1 MQFINR
7 RRSEMTT
14 PTQTAADRARH
25 IWGAVDYQPLA
36 VQDVVVSE
44 LLARAADVHSGYRV
58 LDVAAGTGNTAL
70 AAARRGAR
78 VTATDLVPSMLQTAS
93 RRAAAEGLEL
103 EVQVADALE
112 LPFEDDTFDVV
123 LSSFGAMYA
132 PDQKRAASELAR
144 VCRPGGRIGMANW
157 TPQGLIARLQKV
169 MASVMPKPPQ
179 APPGLPPVAWGIEK
193 HCRDLFGSRVIQLTA
208 NVRVHE
214 MCARSAQEQ
223 VDMQA
228 RHLPPWHFVYNS
240 LPPDAQQQLTAGAI
254 AEYER
259 VNSATDGTLVAHSEY
274 LEVVAVTA

>member
-1 MQFINR
+1 
-7 RRSEMTT
+7 MTT

-93 RRAAAEGLEL
+93 RRAAAEGLDM

-123 LSSFGAMYA
+123 LSTFGAMYA

-157 TPQGLIARLQKV
+157 TPDGLIARLQKV

-179 APPGLPPVAWGIEK
+179 APPGPPPVAWGAEQ
-193 HCRDLFGSRVIQLTA
+193 HCRDLFGSQVAELTA

-214 MCARSAQEQ
+214 MCAESAQEQ

-228 RHLPPWHFVYNS
+228 RHLPPWHFVTNS
-240 LPPDAQQQLTAGAI
+240 LPPEAQQKLAAGAI

-274 LEVVAVTA
+274 LELVAVTA

>member
-1 MQFINR
+1 
-7 RRSEMTT
+7 MTT
-14 PTQTAADRARH
+14 PTQTAADRSRH

-44 LLARAADVHSGYRV
+44 LLARAAGVHSGYRV

-78 VTATDLVPSMLQTAS
+78 VTATDLVPSMLETAS
-93 RRAAAEGLEL
+93 GRAEAEGLEL

-179 APPGLPPVAWGIEK
+179 PPQGLPPVAWGIEK
-193 HCRDLFGSRVIQLTA
+193 HCRDLFGSRVIKLTA

-240 LPPDAQQQLTAGAI
+240 LSPDARQQLTVGAI

-259 VNSATDGTLVAHSEY
+259 ANSATDGTLVARSEY
-274 LEVVAVTA
+274 LEMVAVTA